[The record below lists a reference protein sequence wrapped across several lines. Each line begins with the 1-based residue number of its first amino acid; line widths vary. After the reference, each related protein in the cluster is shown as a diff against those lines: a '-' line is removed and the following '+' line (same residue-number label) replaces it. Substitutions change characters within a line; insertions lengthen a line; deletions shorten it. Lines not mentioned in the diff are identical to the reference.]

1 MLYQTLIINHALLI
15 EHVIQQQTLRW
26 IADDDDDDVGVAM
39 TELIC
44 LIIQLDFLL
53 LNPIHVALHI
63 IRGTMLLWKTAF

>member
-15 EHVIQQQTLRW
+15 EHVIQQQTLRS

-44 LIIQLDFLL
+44 LINQLDFLL
-53 LNPIHVALHI
+53 LNPINVALHI
-63 IRGTMLLWKTAF
+63 IRGTMLL